1 MNVAASLLK
10 VQIIMTVFSKLAI
23 APTVWKNELNVVRSG
38 NMRITEWT
46 KSGNVFFGN
55 RYEAMEFFDLPQNQF
70 RELRKLGAIQK
81 RSLKL
86 NEVDL
91 ERIVEKQK
99 AELKKEKRLKRQAN
113 REYYLQRALALE
125 SEEKYVN

>member
-46 KSGNVFFGN
+46 KSGKVFFGN
-55 RYEAMEFFDLPQNQF
+55 QYEAMEFFDLPQNQF